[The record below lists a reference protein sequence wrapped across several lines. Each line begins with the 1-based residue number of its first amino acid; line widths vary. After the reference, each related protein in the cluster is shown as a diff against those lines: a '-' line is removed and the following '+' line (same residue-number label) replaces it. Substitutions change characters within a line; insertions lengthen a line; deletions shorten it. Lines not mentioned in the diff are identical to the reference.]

1 AKSHP
6 LADPNTWLFLV
17 HSSHTPANPAP
28 PHPGGPRCGML
39 VAVLLLG
46 LLGMHGLGPV
56 PPAHHAPGH
65 AVTAMTAA
73 MGEHASTTDP
83 CDHGAGDCG
92 SHMTHADATCASAS
106 VAGTPAVVP
115 LLVPDVA
122 AWAQLPDALGFLTG
136 GGPDGGRA
144 PPSLSELQLLRI

>member
-1 AKSHP
+1 MARPGHP
-6 LADPNTWLFLV
+6 VA
-17 HSSHTPANPAP
+17 
-28 PHPGGPRCGML
+28 PHPRVRRYGML
-39 VAVLLLG
+39 VATLLLG

-56 PPAHHAPGH
+56 PLARPAPGH

-73 MGEHASTTDP
+73 MGQKASTPDP
-83 CDHGAGDCG
+83 CDHDAGDCG
-92 SHMTHADATCASAS
+92 HHMTHADATCASAS
-106 VAGTPAVVP
+106 VTGAPAVVP

-122 AWAQLPDALGFLTG
+122 AWAQLPDALGSLTG

>member
-1 AKSHP
+1 P
-6 LADPNTWLFLV
+6 RV
-17 HSSHTPANPAP
+17 R
-28 PHPGGPRCGML
+28 RCGML
-39 VAVLLLG
+39 VATLLLG

-56 PPAHHAPGH
+56 PLAHPAPER

-73 MGEHASTTDP
+73 MGEKASTPDA

-92 SHMTHADATCASAS
+92 SHLAHADATCASAS
-106 VAGTPAVVP
+106 VAGAPAVVP
-115 LLVPDVA
+115 TLRPDVA
-122 AWAQLPDALGFLTG
+122 AWAQLPDARGSLTG

>member
-1 AKSHP
+1 MARPGHP
-6 LADPNTWLFLV
+6 A
-17 HSSHTPANPAP
+17 A
-28 PHPGGPRCGML
+28 PHPRVRRCGML
-39 VAVLLLG
+39 VATVLLG

-56 PPAHHAPGH
+56 PLAHPVPEH

-73 MGEHASTTDP
+73 MGEKASTPDP
-83 CDHGAGDCG
+83 CDHDGGGCG

-106 VAGTPAVVP
+106 VAGTPAVAP

-122 AWAQLPDALGFLTG
+122 ACAQLPDALGSLTD

-144 PPSLSELQLLRI
+144 PPSLAELQLLRI

>member
-1 AKSHP
+1 MTRPEHP
-6 LADPNTWLFLV
+6 V
-17 HSSHTPANPAP
+17 V
-28 PHPGGPRCGML
+28 PHPRVRHYGML
-39 VAVLLLG
+39 VAALLLG

-56 PPAHHAPGH
+56 PLAHPAPGH
-65 AVTAMTAA
+65 AVTAMTTAVA
-73 MGEHASTTDP
+73 EKASAPDA
-83 CDHGAGDCG
+83 CDHDAGDCG

-122 AWAQLPDALGFLTG
+122 AWAQLSDIRGSLTG

>member
-1 AKSHP
+1 MARP
-6 LADPNTWLFLV
+6 E
-17 HSSHTPANPAP
+17 HSVA
-28 PHPGGPRCGML
+28 PHPRVRRYGML
-39 VAVLLLG
+39 VATLLLG

-56 PPAHHAPGH
+56 PLAHPATGH
-65 AVTAMTAA
+65 AMTAMTAA
-73 MGEHASTTDP
+73 MGQKVSTSDP
-83 CDHGAGDCG
+83 CEHDAGDG
-92 SHMTHADATCASAS
+92 GHHMPHADATCASAS

-122 AWAQLPDALGFLTG
+122 ARAQLPDALGSLTG